1 MVVGIENENIHAMQD
16 LKLATGMNIILEK
29 VESNLVKSK
38 MDKYYG
44 ENRKSDEDYAKKLF
58 NDILEK
64 AVDDK
69 ASDVH
74 IEPFNDY
81 IIIRNRVDGELK
93 EVFRFMIELYPALV
107 TVIKLKARMDIT
119 EKRLPQD
126 GSVDLKV
133 KHNLIDIRVSTI
145 PTIYKEKIVLR
156 ILNRNSFLKS
166 KEELGFSKY
175 AINIIN
181 KIINKKSGILIVT
194 GPTGSGKTTTVYSI
208 LNELQS
214 KSKNIMTIE
223 NPVEYKMEGI
233 NQIQVN
239 SKIGLTFEEGLRAIL
254 RQDPDI
260 IMIGEIRDVE
270 TAKIAV
276 RAAITG
282 HLVISTMHTN
292 DSVSSIARLIDM
304 QIPPYL
310 ISASLIGVISQKLV
324 RKLCDNCSH
333 DITISDNTGSK
344 IETKVAIGCNECQNG
359 YIGRTAIYEILE
371 INDEIKRDISQ
382 MKDAQTIKSTAI
394 KNGMI
399 TFDDT
404 YKRLVEENVITM
416 EEYLSSN
423 CVDI

>member
-1 MVVGIENENIHAMQD
+1 
-16 LKLATGMNIILEK
+16 
-29 VESNLVKSK
+29 
-38 MDKYYG
+38 
-44 ENRKSDEDYAKKLF
+44 
-58 NDILEK
+58 
-64 AVDDK
+64 
-69 ASDVH
+69 
-74 IEPFNDY
+74 
-81 IIIRNRVDGELK
+81 
-93 EVFRFMIELYPALV
+93 
-107 TVIKLKARMDIT
+107 
-119 EKRLPQD
+119 
-126 GSVDLKV
+126 
-133 KHNLIDIRVSTI
+133 
-145 PTIYKEKIVLR
+145 
-156 ILNRNSFLKS
+156 
-166 KEELGFSKY
+166 
-175 AINIIN
+175 
-181 KIINKKSGILIVT
+181 
-194 GPTGSGKTTTVYSI
+194 
-208 LNELQS
+208 
-214 KSKNIMTIE
+214 MTIE

>member
-1 MVVGIENENIHAMQD
+1 
-16 LKLATGMNIILEK
+16 
-29 VESNLVKSK
+29 
-38 MDKYYG
+38 
-44 ENRKSDEDYAKKLF
+44 
-58 NDILEK
+58 
-64 AVDDK
+64 
-69 ASDVH
+69 
-74 IEPFNDY
+74 
-81 IIIRNRVDGELK
+81 
-93 EVFRFMIELYPALV
+93 
-107 TVIKLKARMDIT
+107 
-119 EKRLPQD
+119 
-126 GSVDLKV
+126 
-133 KHNLIDIRVSTI
+133 
-145 PTIYKEKIVLR
+145 
-156 ILNRNSFLKS
+156 
-166 KEELGFSKY
+166 
-175 AINIIN
+175 
-181 KIINKKSGILIVT
+181 
-194 GPTGSGKTTTVYSI
+194 
-208 LNELQS
+208 
-214 KSKNIMTIE
+214 MTIE
-223 NPVEYKMEGI
+223 NPVEYKMEGN